1 MIRVRMQSG
10 HAANGKRNVVI
21 QNQGRVRK
29 ATAYISY
36 LHLHP
41 VISVCTMGGKNVG
54 TNLQD
59 YKVSQLSTP
68 QSQHYSA
75 LRMKLLLK

>member
-10 HAANGKRNVVI
+10 YAANGMRNVVI

-41 VISVCTMGGKNVG
+41 VISVLTMGGINVG
-54 TNLQD
+54 TTLQD
-59 YKVSQLSTP
+59 YTVSQLSTP

-75 LRMKLLLK
+75 FRMNLSLK